1 MTKLIID
8 DIEVEVDEG
17 FTVLQ
22 ACEEVGAEIP
32 RFCFHDRL
40 SIAGNCR
47 MCLVEMEN
55 SPKPIASCA
64 MPVGEGMIIRTNTP
78 EVKTAREGVME
89 FLLINHPLDCPIC
102 DQGGEC
108 DLQDQAMAYGRHYS
122 RYDEHKRAVKDKDVG
137 PLIETIMTRCIHC
150 TRCIRFADEI
160 AGVEEFGAVFRGEHM
175 EVGTYVEKAV
185 SSELSGNMIDLCPVG
200 ALTSK
205 PYSFSARS
213 WELQK
218 TESIDVVDAVGS
230 NIRIDS
236 RGREVMRVLP
246 RINEDINEE
255 WISDKTRFS
264 YDGLSKNRLDR
275 CYLREDQKLIEA
287 SWSEAFSFIA
297 NRLSGCSGDQIA
309 AIAGDLADC
318 ESMFALKEVFT
329 DLGSSN
335 IDCRQDGSKLGG
347 SRASYIFNTSIA
359 RIEKADTLL
368 IIGSDP
374 RWEAPLVNA
383 RIRKKWLAGGIKI
396 GLLGSRRELTYS
408 YDYLGDSPAILKDI
422 ENGNHEFSQVL
433 SEAKYPMLILGSS
446 AVCRNDG
453 NSILYSARKIA
464 EKYSMVNE
472 QWNGFNVLNKV
483 ASRVGGLDLGFVPG
497 QNGKNVNEILLG
509 ANEGN
514 IKFVWLLGADEID
527 MTHLAETFVV
537 YQGHH
542 GDAGAHIADV
552 ILPGAAFT
560 EKNSTYVNIEGRVQR
575 SQRACVPPGDA
586 RDDWTILRAFSDV
599 LKNPLQYDNLEELR
613 NRMCANH
620 PSFQDINTIPS
631 TKWVEFGINGEL
643 NSKPLSTVIDNFYL
657 TDVISRSSPTMAK
670 CSDEFVRGGNKERL
684 ING

>member
-8 DIEVEVDEG
+8 GIEVEVDEG
-17 FTVLQ
+17 LTVLQ
-22 ACEEVGAEIP
+22 ACEEAGAEIP

-40 SIAGNCR
+40 SIAGT
-47 MCLVEMEN
+47 
-55 SPKPIASCA
+55 CA
-64 MPVGEGMIIRTNTP
+64 MPVGEGMIIRTNSP

-160 AGVEEFGAVFRGEHM
+160 AGVEEFGAVHRGEHM
-175 EVGTYVEKAV
+175 EIGTYVEKAV
-185 SSELSGNMIDLCPVG
+185 TSELSGNMIDLCPVG

-213 WELQK
+213 WELLK
-218 TESIDVVDAVGS
+218 TESIDVSDAVGS

-236 RGREVMRVLP
+236 RGREVMRILP
-246 RINEDINEE
+246 RINENINEE

-275 CYLREDQKLIEA
+275 CYLRVDSNLIEA
-287 SWSEAFSFIA
+287 SWTEAFSFIA
-297 NRLSGCSGDQIA
+297 KKLSTCNGDQVA

-318 ESMFALKEVFT
+318 ESMFALKEIFT
-329 DLGSSN
+329 NFGSPN
-335 IDCRQDGSKLGG
+335 IDCRQDGAKLGG
-347 SRASYIFNTSIA
+347 TRTSYIFNTSIA
-359 RIEKADTLL
+359 GIEEADALL

-383 RIRKKWLAGGIKI
+383 RIRKKWLAGNIKI
-396 GLLGSRRELTYS
+396 GLLGTRKELAYS
-408 YDYLGDSPAILKDI
+408 YDYLGDSPKTLVDI
-422 ENGNHEFSQVL
+422 ETGKHEFSRIL
-433 SEAKYPMLILGSS
+433 SDANYPMLILGPD

-453 NSILYSARKIA
+453 DAVLYLARKIA

-472 QWNGFNVLNKV
+472 DWNGFNILNKA

-497 QNGKNVNEILLG
+497 PNGKNVNEILSG
-509 ANEGN
+509 AEKGT
-514 IKFVWLLGADEID
+514 IKFVWLLGADEVD
-527 MTHLAETFVV
+527 MTHLADTFVV

-542 GDAGAHIADV
+542 GDSGAEIADV

-560 EKNSTYVNIEGRVQR
+560 EKNSTYVNIEGRIQR
-575 SQRACVPPGDA
+575 SQKACVPPGDA

-599 LKNPLQYDNLEELR
+599 LKKPLQYNNLGELR
-613 NRMCANH
+613 NRMSTEA
-620 PSFQDINTIPS
+620 PLFKEINIIPS
-631 TKWVEFGINGEL
+631 STWTEFGVNKEL
-643 NSKPLSTVIDNFYL
+643 NSNPFSTVIDNFYL

-670 CSDEFVRGGNKERL
+670 CSNEFVHNNTNIER
-684 ING
+684 ISNG